1 MEYCCF
7 GKKVRKEKQL
17 LKAIKDNVLEL
28 SKEEVE
34 HLKHYLI
41 RKQPRRS
48 LVVASFIGWYHMT
61 TLIVDVEFM
70 IDSAS

>member
-1 MEYCCF
+1 MLYYIMEYCCF

-34 HLKHYLI
+34 HLKQYLI
-41 RKQPRRS
+41 KK
-48 LVVASFIGWYHMT
+48 T
-61 TLIVDVEFM
+61 TQKIT
-70 IDSAS
+70 SCC

>member
-1 MEYCCF
+1 MRNIAIVIIYVHLTSWNIAAS
-7 GKKVRKEKQL
+7 GKKARKEKQL

-41 RKQPRRS
+41 RK
-48 LVVASFIGWYHMT
+48 T
-61 TLIVDVEFM
+61 TQNI
-70 IDSAS
+70 SSCC